1 MTRENPEDRSSCSGE
16 EPDAAQPPTP
26 DVPKTV
32 EDAAGRQAEDTNGAV
47 RGSGQST
54 GHGNPGEEPDS
65 DPVGGDGSS
74 LIRANL
80 KLPD

>member
-1 MTRENPEDRSSCSGE
+1 MTRENPEGLSGYSGDEPSRS
-16 EPDAAQPPTP
+16 QPSTP
-26 DVPKTV
+26 DMANTV
-32 EDAAGRQAEDTNGAV
+32 EDAAGRPAEETNGAV